1 MVSFVKFFWDKNRIE
16 KVLFDAKRM
25 VQLKAQITFDLVLM
39 IDIQKIVLTFLLT
52 AYHSNKLFVK
62 LAYATFQE

>member
-1 MVSFVKFFWDKNRIE
+1 MMVSFVKFFWDKNRIE

-39 IDIQKIVLTFLLT
+39 IDI
-52 AYHSNKLFVK
+52 
-62 LAYATFQE
+62 